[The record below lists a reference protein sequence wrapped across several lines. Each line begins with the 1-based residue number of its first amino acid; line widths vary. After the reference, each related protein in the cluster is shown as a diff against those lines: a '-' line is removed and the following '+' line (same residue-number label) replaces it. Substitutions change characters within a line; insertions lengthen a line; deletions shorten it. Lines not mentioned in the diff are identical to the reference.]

1 MTTTHT
7 QLDEPGTIPVTG
19 LPPETCV
26 ERMPLADGGAFEIAL
41 VPLPDVDAA
50 AHDGVVAE
58 LAARSGSWVTAA
70 APGGDPPLTM
80 PLYGTHVLWGRR
92 RAVAIGPGDR
102 LASMRTALVDFTE
115 REAELRDCERRIA
128 AALEHLDADAPLAF
142 EVDDRMLPRRRQL
155 ADRFVEAVSLRR
167 RLAVLAP
174 VLQRPAPQPPTLG
187 GQLGERLRDRGRI
200 AERLEHAVEQA
211 DLLERVYAGCGDRV
225 AEFVSS
231 RRHLALEW
239 VIVLLLAAEVVLITL
254 DLVTKHAP

>member
-7 QLDEPGTIPVTG
+7 ELDEPGTIPVTG
-19 LPPETCV
+19 LPPETLV
-26 ERMPLADGGAFEIAL
+26 TRIPLADGGAFEIAL
-41 VPLPDVDAA
+41 VPLPDADAT
-50 AHDGVVAE
+50 AHDAVVAE
-58 LAARSGSWVTAA
+58 LAARAGSWVTAA
-70 APGGDPPLTM
+70 APGADPPLAM
-80 PLYGTHVLWGRR
+80 PLYGTHVLWSHR

-102 LASMRTALVDFTE
+102 LASMRSALVDFTE

-142 EVDDRMLPRRRQL
+142 EADDRVLPRRRQL

-167 RLAVLAP
+167 RLAMLAP

-187 GQLGERLRDRGRI
+187 GQLGERLRDRGRV
-200 AERLEHAVEQA
+200 AERLDHAVEQA

-254 DLVTKHAP
+254 DLVAKHTP